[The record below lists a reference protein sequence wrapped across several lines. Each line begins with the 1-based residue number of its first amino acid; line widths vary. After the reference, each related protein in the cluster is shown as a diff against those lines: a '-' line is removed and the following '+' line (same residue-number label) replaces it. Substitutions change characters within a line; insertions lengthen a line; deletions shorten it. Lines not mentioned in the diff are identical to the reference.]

1 MFVGFQNIVEQK
13 ISFSGKLWRRKPSIF
28 QNIVEQ
34 EVLSFIVSCATE
46 ILGLQDIAK

>member
-1 MFVGFQNIVEQK
+1 MFVGFQIIVEQK
-13 ISFSGKLWRRKPSIF
+13 VSFSRKLWRRKPSIF

-34 EVLSFIVSCATE
+34 KVPTILVYCVTE